1 MAVEYF
7 ADDEQNVAIEHRY
20 ADNQFDRLPGLVA
33 DSISLPVAVIVG
45 NAAPALAAKAAT
57 RRCQSSL

>member
-1 MAVEYF
+1 MAG
-7 ADDEQNVAIEHRY
+7 QNVALEYRY

-33 DSISLPVAVIVG
+33 DLSSLPVAVIVG

-57 RRCQSSL
+57 RTVPIRVCDRG